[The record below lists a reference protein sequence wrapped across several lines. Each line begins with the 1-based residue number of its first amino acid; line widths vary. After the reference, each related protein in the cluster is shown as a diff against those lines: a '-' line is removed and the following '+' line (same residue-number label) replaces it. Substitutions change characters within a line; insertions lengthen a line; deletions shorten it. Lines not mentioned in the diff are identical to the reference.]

1 MNLSDFQ
8 NLDFENVG
16 DWPLPVKLFFMAVL
30 FTVLLGAGYYFDTNK
45 QIEMLDKENKKEV
58 AHLATIEEKQKKA
71 ANLEPLKEQMKEMQQ
86 AFGDLLKLLPSRTEV
101 AGLLVDISQ
110 TGLAAGLEFTLFKPA
125 NEAPSEYYAELP
137 IQISV
142 IGDYHEFG
150 DFISGVAALP
160 RIVTTHNISISSGAS
175 RAGGGRKGIPS
186 GTPALTMTATAKTY
200 RALDEQEYAAE
211 SKKATQAARKGAG
224 GKRK

>member
-1 MNLSDFQ
+1 MKLSDFQ
-8 NLDFENVG
+8 NLDFQNVG
-16 DWPLPVKLFFMAVL
+16 DWPLPVKFFFMAVL
-30 FTVLLGAGYYFDTNK
+30 FVVVLGAAYYFDTNK
-45 QIEMLDKENKKEV
+45 QIEALEKERKKEV
-58 AHLATIEEKQKKA
+58 AHFATIEEKQKKA
-71 ANLEPLKEQMKEMQQ
+71 ANLEPLKQQMKEMQQ

-110 TGLAAGLEFTLFKPA
+110 TGLAAGLEFNLFKPA
-125 NEAPSEYYAELP
+125 NESPSEYYAELP

-150 DFISGVAALP
+150 EFISGVAALP
-160 RIVTTHNISISSGAS
+160 RIVTTHNLTITSGAT
-175 RAGGGRKGIPS
+175 RGGGGRKGIPS

-211 SKKATQAARKGAG
+211 AKKASQAARKGKG
-224 GKRK
+224 GRK